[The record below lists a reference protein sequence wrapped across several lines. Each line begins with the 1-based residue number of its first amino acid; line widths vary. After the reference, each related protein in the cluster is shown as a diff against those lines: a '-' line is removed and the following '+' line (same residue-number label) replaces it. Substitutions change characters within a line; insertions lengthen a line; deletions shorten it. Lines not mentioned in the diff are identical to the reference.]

1 MVLTRMM
8 ATHHTGFLELM
19 DRIIV
24 LEEGKCVLEG
34 RSNPPAMQAK
44 LSLQNKCSIFYK
56 CFLEDI
62 SIVFPMDRYVDV
74 KDSSEFQRYTSSC
87 QTHKEADEGMEEV
100 GKKEM
105 REMEVKEEEEVV
117 EEEKRQHGRVRIHQN
132 QILKSISYIHPP
144 DGIYIYPTR
153 WRLRITP
160 TM

>member
-1 MVLTRMM
+1 MSWRAGQIHLQCKENYLCKTNV
-8 ATHHTGFLELM
+8 
-19 DRIIV
+19 
-24 LEEGKCVLEG
+24 
-34 RSNPPAMQAK
+34 
-44 LSLQNKCSIFYK
+44 SLKK
-56 CFLEDI
+56 HI
-62 SIVFPMDRYVDV
+62 SIVFPMDRYLDV